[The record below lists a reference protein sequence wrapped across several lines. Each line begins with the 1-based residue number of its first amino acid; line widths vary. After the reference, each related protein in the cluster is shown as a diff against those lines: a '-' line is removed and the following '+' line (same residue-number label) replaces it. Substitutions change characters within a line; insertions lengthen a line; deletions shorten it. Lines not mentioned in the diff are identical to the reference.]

1 MKNGLVK
8 KGGVASLKAV
18 FFYFV
23 LNNKNYLVFFFYP
36 SCNKV
41 AHRIW
46 WILCMYSS
54 IFNPWM

>member
-23 LNNKNYLVFFFYP
+23 LNNKNYLVFFFLSKLQQ
-36 SCNKV
+36 SCTLHMVNSV
-41 AHRIW
+41 HV
-46 WILCMYSS
+46 
-54 IFNPWM
+54 F